1 MTELTLQFI
10 INLGFFVSTV
20 ASQGWWNLFHFNW
33 GGGGRGKGSRGR
45 GWGRGLGAC
54 KRKHKG
60 REFVEG
66 SSLKKFRNLFS
77 IIISYLN
84 KIKYHPSKKGDSA
97 TLSLQVASSRKHGD
111 IVLISL
117 HFRVSVQISNHFP
130 WSYTGLKGW
139 LTENGCVVA
148 IHSRSGASKWVCLQV
163 GTRDKAQFFSSSWTV
178 FGRLEWYYY
187 NTI

>member
-1 MTELTLQFI
+1 MQVRDGGTYFTLTEE
-10 INLGFFVSTV
+10 GGEGKRGVE
-20 ASQGWWNLFHFNW
+20 
-33 GGGGRGKGSRGR
+33 GGGEEG
-45 GWGRGLGAC
+45 GLGAC
-54 KRKHKG
+54 KKKHKG

-84 KIKYHPSKKGDSA
+84 KIKYHPSKKRDSA

-130 WSYTGLKGW
+130 
-139 LTENGCVVA
+139 
-148 IHSRSGASKWVCLQV
+148 
-163 GTRDKAQFFSSSWTV
+163 
-178 FGRLEWYYY
+178 
-187 NTI
+187 

>member
-1 MTELTLQFI
+1 M
-10 INLGFFVSTV
+10 INLGFVVSTV
-20 ASQGWWNLFHFNW
+20 ASQGWWSLFHFNW
-33 GGGGRGKGSRGR
+33 RGGGGGEKGGRER

-54 KRKHKG
+54 KKKHKG

-66 SSLKKFRNLFS
+66 SSLKKISKS
-77 IIISYLN
+77 ILHNYLIFKQNII
-84 KIKYHPSKKGDSA
+84 PVKKGDSA

-187 NTI
+187 NII

>member
-1 MTELTLQFI
+1 MLVHGDAGTDATLQVTSLTQVLLDPHCRTIKGWGKQFYELTLQFM

-33 GGGGRGKGSRGR
+33 GEGGGEKGGRGR

-84 KIKYHPSKKGDSA
+84 KIKYHPSKKRG
-97 TLSLQVASSRKHGD
+97 
-111 IVLISL
+111 
-117 HFRVSVQISNHFP
+117 F
-130 WSYTGLKGW
+130 SYTVLASGIF
-139 LTENGCVVA
+139 TEAWRYCANFTAFSCVSA
-148 IHSRSGASKWVCLQV
+148 
-163 GTRDKAQFFSSSWTV
+163 DF
-178 FGRLEWYYY
+178 
-187 NTI
+187 

>member
-1 MTELTLQFI
+1 MVSSCQQLQVRDGGTYFTLTEE
-10 INLGFFVSTV
+10 G
-20 ASQGWWNLFHFNW
+20 
-33 GGGGRGKGSRGR
+33 RGR

-54 KRKHKG
+54 KKKHKG

-66 SSLKKFRNLFS
+66 SSLKKISKS
-77 IIISYLN
+77 ILHNYLIFKQNII
-84 KIKYHPSKKGDSA
+84 PVEKGDSA

-187 NTI
+187 NII